1 MRRELLA
8 AQRSGF
14 IGEKLTAVGMRVG
27 SPGLGSATR
36 RKRVELSILCPHF
49 SPVKMALDLAV
60 TGMQALQLQGK
71 PRRSYRIKA
80 STSYVDETLFG
91 SPSKATRMVAGFE
104 PPWVEK
110 TSPQRPLLWSPTS
123 DGPGKETGNPKSNS
137 PASTPRKKYRVKSRS
152 PSFCDETLFGPKLE
166 DPGWEAPW
174 AKKEDTLK
182 LRPLLWTPPSAPRVQ
197 STRTTRAKPCPLKA
211 IHPETSQP
219 PPEDFVT
226 EYKGKTDFWK
236 RPENEDDSASWS
248 DGGLQ
253 SCCTARPRST
263 TAAERQWHR
272 ATQSPPDAAPSF
284 RNSRGVTRP
293 RSASFSG
300 LDSNR
305 RAIAAAV
312 ASHRPPWK

>member
-1 MRRELLA
+1 M
-8 AQRSGF
+8 
-14 IGEKLTAVGMRVG
+14 
-27 SPGLGSATR
+27 
-36 RKRVELSILCPHF
+36 
-49 SPVKMALDLAV
+49 KMALDLAV
-60 TGMQALQLQGK
+60 TGMQALRLQGK
-71 PRRSYRIKA
+71 PRSSYRIKA
-80 STSYVDETLFG
+80 SASYVDETLFG
-91 SPSKATRMVAGFE
+91 NPSKATRVEVADFE
-104 PPWVEK
+104 PPWVGK
-110 TSPQRPLLWSPTS
+110 TNAQRPLLWSPTS
-123 DGPGKETGNPKSNS
+123 VGTGKETGTPKSSS
-137 PASTPRKKYRVKSRS
+137 PASTPRKKYRYRVKSRS

-197 STRTTRAKPCPLKA
+197 SSRTTRAKPSPLKA

-236 RPENEDDSASWS
+236 RPESDDDSASWS
-248 DGGLQ
+248 DGGIQ
-253 SCCTARPRST
+253 SCSSA
-263 TAAERQWHR
+263 TAAGRQWHR
-272 ATQSPPDAAPSF
+272 APRSSPDAAPSF

-305 RAIAAAV
+305 KAIAAAV